1 MIKVEKFEVTNKIK
15 KLIIFLDIHL
25 DNFPKKDLEL
35 KRKLMDEVYGLLRL
49 CYMAN
54 DTEDV
59 VIKKQYQ
66 KELVSSVKF
75 IDFLMDICYEK
86 QIISH
91 KKYLQ
96 FGERIENILKYLAG
110 WIKASSKEV

>member
-1 MIKVEKFEVTNKIK
+1 
-15 KLIIFLDIHL
+15 
-25 DNFPKKDLEL
+25 
-35 KRKLMDEVYGLLRL
+35 MDEVYGLLRL

-91 KKYLQ
+91 KKYL
-96 FGERIENILKYLAG
+96 AG